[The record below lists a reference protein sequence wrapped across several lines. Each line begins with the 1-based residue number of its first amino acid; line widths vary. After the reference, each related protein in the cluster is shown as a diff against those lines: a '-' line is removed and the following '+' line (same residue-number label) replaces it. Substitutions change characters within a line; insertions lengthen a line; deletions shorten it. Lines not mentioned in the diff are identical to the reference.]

1 MSLQKPRLTKRQ
13 KRLLR
18 QEKVLDKQG
27 NINPQSSFSLKKI
40 VPMTDSQKDAFESY
54 EEGYNLVMTGV
65 AGTGKTYLAMQAA
78 VKALKEGETDRIVMT
93 RPAVG
98 VEGEQHGFRQAKNI
112 EDALDTELTFYS
124 RVFGIEDVPGAID
137 IKIDN
142 M

>member
-65 AGTGKTYLAMQAA
+65 AGTGKTFVGMYLALRDIMNKTTDYQKLFI
-78 VKALKEGETDRIVMT
+78 VRSVVPTRDMGFLPGNQKEKTKVYESPYFEIASKLFGR
-93 RPAVG
+93 G
-98 VEGEQHGFRQAKNI
+98 
-112 EDALDTELTFYS
+112 DAY
-124 RVFGIEDVPGAID
+124 D
-137 IKIDN
+137 IL
-142 M
+142 